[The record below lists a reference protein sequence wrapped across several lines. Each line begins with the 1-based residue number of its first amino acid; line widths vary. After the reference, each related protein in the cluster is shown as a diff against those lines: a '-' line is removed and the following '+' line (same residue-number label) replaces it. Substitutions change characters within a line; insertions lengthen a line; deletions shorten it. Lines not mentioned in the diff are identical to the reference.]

1 MAFNSKLLNA
11 LLSEEESSHLDFK
24 RDQYKFTKARPP
36 EKSELLKDILAFANS
51 KRDRTAYILIGVK
64 EVTGGRSEVVGI
76 EEHLKDADLHEF
88 VNSKTQK
95 RVVFS
100 YFPFVYE
107 DKEIG
112 VIEIPIQDRPIFVT
126 KRYGKVKKTDVYIRD
141 GSSTTTASSNEI
153 TEMSSDFSMKDEF
166 RQEIREV
173 KFISQNQDM
182 IAIDDLFVFPNLV
195 PDSDFFFDKSDRRMT
210 SSAELI
216 ELDLVVVRGEEKS
229 GKTSL
234 LRRLFLRLDD
244 DDSPVLLVDLD
255 EYRKL
260 RPDDRFLR
268 KVFSAQFK
276 GEYDLWARQSGK
288 AILFDNL
295 GAGDISFVEFAR
307 KHFEKVIVATS
318 IDNYIAYFAEEDILA
333 DFKQVRIQPLRH
345 AQQEEL
351 IRKWKAL
358 ELDGNPGNNLLS
370 DGSIDQ
376 IEREVNSIVMN
387 RIIPRYPFFVLSI
400 LQTYEAFMPQDL
412 RITAYGHCYHALIV
426 AQLLN
431 LGVGRDDMDSCFNF
445 LGWLAHAMRQK
456 SDEPNTIGK
465 TEYEQFRKEYNKEFL
480 VKDSVV
486 NRLFD
491 QRGAFLS
498 NKAETVSFC
507 SLYGFYFFL
516 GRYLSDNYRKH
527 KETVTEMVEK
537 SYLKD
542 NSLSLIFI
550 IHHSNSQEILDD
562 IILHTMVTLD
572 ERIPVR
578 LDLEEVSV
586 FQRILKELPDDITS
600 GKSVEEERKVERD
613 RRDELDKKDEG
624 NREESPET
632 LVNDIY
638 RALKNMEVL
647 SQILKNKYGSISKE
661 KLSEMVETV
670 LDTGLKLARVF
681 LLDESEVEQCASYL
695 RKRMDEKEGL
705 TNLREAV
712 RLMVFVLVISSIE
725 RAVSSINKR
734 EIGQIVSAICSD
746 RNTPAYDLIE
756 FLYSIDIADR
766 FTESHKDKVDHVLRK
781 HKNNDFLERII
792 SWRVQHYFNTH
803 REWNLEGPRVGDSVR
818 QSTLA
823 LVRKSK

>member
-1 MAFNSKLLNA
+1 MTFNSELLNA
-11 LLSEEESSHLDFK
+11 LLYEEESSHLDFK
-24 RDQYKFTKARPP
+24 RDQYKFRKAKPP

-64 EVTGGRSEVVGI
+64 EVEGGRSEVVGT
-76 EEHLKDADLHEF
+76 EEHLQDADLHKF

-100 YFPFVYE
+100 YFPFCYE

-112 VIEIPIQDRPIFVT
+112 VIEIPIQDRPILVK
-126 KRYGKVKKTDVYIRD
+126 KRYGKVEKREVYIRD

-173 KFISQNQDM
+173 EFISQNQDK
-182 IAIDDLFVFPNLV
+182 IEIDDLFVFPNLV

-216 ELDLVVVRGEEKS
+216 ELGLALIRGEDKS

-234 LRRLFLRLDD
+234 LRSLFLCLVDED
-244 DDSPVLLVDLD
+244 CPALLVDLD

-260 RPDDRFLR
+260 RPDERFLR

-276 GEYDLWARQSGK
+276 GEYELWARQSKK

-295 GAGDISFVEFAR
+295 GAGDIPFVEFAR
-307 KHFEKVIVATS
+307 KKFEKVFVATS
-318 IDNYIAYFAEEDILA
+318 IDNHIAYFAEEDVLA
-333 DFKQVRIQPLRH
+333 DFKQVRLQPLRH

-351 IRKWKAL
+351 IRKWKSL
-358 ELDGNPGNNLLS
+358 ELDGNSGSNLLS

-376 IEREVNSIVMN
+376 IEKEVNSIVMN
-387 RIIPRYPFFVLSI
+387 KIIPRYPFFVLSI

-426 AQLLN
+426 AQVLN

-445 LGWLAHAMRQK
+445 LGWLAHAMRQN
-456 SDEPNTIGK
+456 SNEPNTIDK
-465 TEYEQFRKEYNKEFL
+465 TKYDQFRKEYSKEFL
-480 VKDSVV
+480 IKDSVV

-507 SLYGFYFFL
+507 SLYGYYFFL

-527 KETVTEMVEK
+527 KDTVTEMVEK
-537 SYLKD
+537 SYLKE
-542 NSLSLIFI
+542 NSLSLIFL
-550 IHHSNSQEILDD
+550 IHHSNSQDILDD

-578 LDLEEVSV
+578 LDLKEVSV
-586 FQRILKELPDDITS
+586 FQRLLKELPDDITS
-600 GKSVEEERKVERD
+600 DKSVGEERRVERD
-613 RRDELDKKDEG
+613 RRDELDKRDD
-624 NREESPET
+624 NDSEESPVT
-632 LVNDIY
+632 IVNDIY

-681 LLDESEVEQCASYL
+681 LLDEFEIEHCASYL
-695 RKRMDEKEGL
+695 RKRMEEEEGV

-712 RLMVFVLVISSIE
+712 SLMVFVLVISSIE
-725 RAVSSINKR
+725 RSVSSINKI
-734 EIGQIVSAICSD
+734 EISQIVSAICTD
-746 RNTPAYDLIE
+746 RDTPAYDLIE
-756 FLYSIDIADR
+756 FLYSIDIADS
-766 FTESHKDKVDHVLRK
+766 FTEFHRNMVDHVLRK
-781 HKNNDFLERII
+781 HRNNDFLERIV
-792 SWRVQHYFNTH
+792 SWRVQHFFNTH
-803 REWNLEGPRVGDSVR
+803 REWNLEGPRVRDSVR

-823 LVRKSK
+823 LVRKSR